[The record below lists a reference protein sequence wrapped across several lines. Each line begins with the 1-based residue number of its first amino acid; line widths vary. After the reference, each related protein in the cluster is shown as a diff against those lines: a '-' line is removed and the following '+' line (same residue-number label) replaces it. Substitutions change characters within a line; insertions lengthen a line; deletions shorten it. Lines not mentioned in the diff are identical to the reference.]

1 MHQEDIIYNQAKESL
16 RTYGRTAKKSMNEKV
31 IYECAAMIYSI
42 RQDYKED
49 TRSYNITQSI
59 YEIEKE
65 MIFRL
70 QKKIRQDEECS
81 KEAAEACKDALT
93 YIELAVRP
101 RINLSS
107 LAC

>member
-1 MHQEDIIYNQAKESL
+1 MYQEEAIYDLAKESL
-16 RTYGRTAKKSMNEKV
+16 RIYGRKSKKSVNEKV
-31 IYECAAMIYSI
+31 IYECSAMIYSI
-42 RQDYKED
+42 RQEYKED
-49 TRSYNITQSI
+49 TRSYSVTKSI

-70 QKKIRQDEECS
+70 QKKIRQDEEYLE
-81 KEAAEACKDALT
+81 EATKACKDALT
-93 YIELAVRP
+93 YIELMVKP